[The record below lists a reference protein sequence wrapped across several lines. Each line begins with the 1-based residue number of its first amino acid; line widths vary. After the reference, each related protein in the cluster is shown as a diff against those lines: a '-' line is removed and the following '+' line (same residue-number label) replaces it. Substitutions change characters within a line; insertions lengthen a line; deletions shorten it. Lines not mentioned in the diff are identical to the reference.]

1 MQKSGFPDV
10 TSQRV
15 SVIDGLRGVAISAVL
30 VEHFV
35 RTPLLNPASGSLAFY
50 LSKALGLAWSGV
62 DLFFVLSGYLITSIL
77 LRARGAGNYFRV
89 FYARRALRILPLY
102 AVVLGL
108 TAAGRAGGL
117 EASLPWLLGGQP
129 LWPGFYTFT
138 QNVTMALAGEWQPYS
153 LGVTW
158 SLAVEEQFYLLLPAA
173 VALCSPRG
181 LARLAGALIVL
192 AVLLRLTLPISDF
205 MEYVLLPTRMDA
217 LFGGVLV
224 AVLTATPSG
233 RARVAPY
240 RRWVA
245 LGAAGAWSAAYLLRV
260 YGPKSYLLLAVSYAL
275 LLLYLVSFPQT
286 RLRRV
291 FEWKPF
297 VRLGLLCYGLYLLH
311 RPVQGLIAYCVTGR
325 DMPRLN
331 SSMTLLAMILGVVLT
346 YGLAEL
352 SWRYLEE
359 PALRIGKRLKYR
371 FVPHREAIAAG
382 MG

>member
-1 MQKSGFPDV
+1 MQPSGFPDV
-10 TSQRV
+10 ASQRV

-35 RTPLLNPASGSLAFY
+35 RTSLPNPDPGSLAFY

-77 LRARGAGNYFRV
+77 LRARGASNYFGV

-129 LWPGFYTFT
+129 LWPGFLTFT
-138 QNVTMALAGEWQPYS
+138 QNITTALASEWRPYA

-173 VALCSPRG
+173 VAFCSPRG
-181 LARLAGALIVL
+181 LVRLAGSLIAL
-192 AVLLRLTLPISDF
+192 AVLLRLVLPISDL

-224 AVLTATPSG
+224 AVLTATAPG
-233 RARVAPY
+233 RARLAPY
-240 RRWVA
+240 RRWIA
-245 LGAAGAWSAAYLLRV
+245 LGAAGTWSVACLLRM
-260 YGPKSYLLLAVSYAL
+260 YGPKPYLLLAVAYAL
-275 LLLYLVSFPQT
+275 LVMYLVSFPQT
-286 RLRRV
+286 RLSRV
-291 FEWKPF
+291 FEWKPL

-311 RPVQGLIAYCVTGR
+311 RPVQGLVFKFVTGE
-325 DMPRLN
+325 DQPRLD
-331 SSMTLLAMILGVVLT
+331 SLSTGLATALAVVLT
-346 YGLAEL
+346 YLLAEL
-352 SWRYLEE
+352 SWRWLEE
-359 PALRIGKRLKYR
+359 PALRVGKRLTYR
-371 FVPHREAIAAG
+371 FTVQNEVVPAG
-382 MG
+382 AG